1 MKIVWKIIKWTW
13 FPILV
18 LGVFLWFRSPVTFL
32 KKVDPADIACIT
44 IFDGNTGS
52 GSEITKAKDVAY
64 IVENIQSVP
73 VERTGISFL
82 EPGYRFRMT
91 FTDEQL
97 NTYLKEGGAPYLDG
111 QYTVF
116 GEVTSGLD
124 VVERIQNVERDSL
137 NRPINDV
144 RIFKA

>member
-1 MKIVWKIIKWTW
+1 MKIVWKIIKWPW

-52 GSEITKAKDVAY
+52 VSEITKAKDVAY
-64 IVENIQSVP
+64 IVENIQNVP

-91 FTDEQL
+91 FTDEKGGVVEELTINSTDTIRQDPFFF
-97 NTYLKEGGAPYLDG
+97 TTEEGGLCFDYIWDLMDAEHDFIG
-111 QYTVF
+111 DF
-116 GEVTSGLD
+116 
-124 VVERIQNVERDSL
+124 
-137 NRPINDV
+137 
-144 RIFKA
+144 